1 MSQIT
6 PEQAKALGYRE
17 TRIKQFI
24 ANNTNMKDI
33 KLAVLKEFT
42 SNLPVKQ
49 AKAKL
54 AEIYKEHS
62 ITRPA
67 KTTDI
72 VALLPD
78 YFEVKLIRENGKVN
92 QQLIR
97 KK

>member
-6 PEQAKALGYRE
+6 PEQARALSYRE

-24 ANNTNMKDI
+24 ANNTNMGDI
-33 KLAVLKEFT
+33 KVALLKEFT
-42 SNLPVKQ
+42 SNTPLKQ

-54 AEIYKEHS
+54 ADIYKEHS

-78 YFEVKLIRENGKVN
+78 YFEIKAIRENGKVN
-92 QQLIR
+92 QHLIR

>member
-6 PEQAKALGYRE
+6 PEQARALGYRE
-17 TRIKQFI
+17 IRNKQFI
-24 ANNTNMKDI
+24 ANNTNMGDI

-42 SNLPVKQ
+42 SNIPTKQ
-49 AKAKL
+49 AKVKL
-54 AEIYKEHS
+54 AEIYKEHN
-62 ITRPA
+62 ITRSA
-67 KTTDI
+67 KITDI